1 MRTGINNLTED
12 ELREADDALNRYSF
26 EKYCGACINF
36 NTEDC
41 PNLGKVCETTE
52 WSLRLGASRKG
63 MKDSREIIKCNKFYD

>member
-41 PNLGKVCETTE
+41 RRPKH
-52 WSLRLGASRKG
+52 SQK
-63 MKDSREIIKCNKFYD
+63 